1 VKATYLIAQQEQEL
15 QLVPAQVPQQVQ
27 EQVLVQEQAL
37 ESVSQ
42 LAQEQVSVLHLAQ
55 EQVSVPAQELQL
67 VLAQARHPHHQPLQ
81 SRFQQQRS
89 RLLQHEFLSAFLQLV
104 KALQYQLCL

>member
-42 LAQEQVSVLHLAQ
+42 LAQEQVP
-55 EQVSVPAQELQL
+55 VPAQELQL

>member
-42 LAQEQVSVLHLAQ
+42 LAQEQVSV
-55 EQVSVPAQELQL
+55 PAQELQL

-81 SRFQQQRS
+81 SRCQLQRS
-89 RLLQHEFLSAFLQLV
+89 RLLQREFRSAFLQLA

>member
-1 VKATYLIAQQEQEL
+1 LIAQQEQEL

-42 LAQEQVSVLHLAQ
+42 LAQEQVSV
-55 EQVSVPAQELQL
+55 PAQELQL
-67 VLAQARHPHHQPLQ
+67 VLAQARHSHHQPLQ

>member
-1 VKATYLIAQQEQEL
+1 LIAQQEQEF
-15 QLVPAQVPQQVQ
+15 QLVPAHVPQQVLVQ
-27 EQVLVQEQAL
+27 EQVLVQAQEL

-42 LAQEQVSVLHLAQ
+42 LAQVL
-55 EQVSVPAQELQL
+55 ESEPVQELQL

-81 SRFQQQRS
+81 SRFQRQPS
-89 RLLQHEFLSAFLQLV
+89 HLLQHEFLSAFLQLV

>member
-27 EQVLVQEQAL
+27 EQVLVQVLVQEQAL

-42 LAQEQVSVLHLAQ
+42 LAQ

>member
-42 LAQEQVSVLHLAQ
+42 LAQEQVSVPA
-55 EQVSVPAQELQL
+55 QVSQPVL
-67 VLAQARHPHHQPLQ
+67 VQVQHPLHQPPQ
-81 SRFQQQRS
+81 SRCQLQRS
-89 RLLQHEFLSAFLQLV
+89 RLLQHEFLSTHQQLA
-104 KALQYQLCL
+104 KALPYQLCL

>member
-42 LAQEQVSVLHLAQ
+42 LAQEQ
-55 EQVSVPAQELQL
+55 VPAQELQL

>member
-1 VKATYLIAQQEQEL
+1 LIAQQEQEL

-37 ESVSQ
+37 ESVS
-42 LAQEQVSVLHLAQ
+42 HLAQ